1 LSVAQIDQLH
11 LSNQAWKKSEN
22 LLNQSGLNI
31 QQGAVGKNN
40 AFIDTKTFSSS
51 YDTAQSTM
59 NRAGENLRQEFQKII
74 KEKSNTLFTK
84 AGEVSR
90 STKDLIINPFVNGFK
105 GNVLTAA
112 A

>member
-1 LSVAQIDQLH
+1 
-11 LSNQAWKKSEN
+11 
-22 LLNQSGLNI
+22 
-31 QQGAVGKNN
+31 
-40 AFIDTKTFSSS
+40 
-51 YDTAQSTM
+51 M